1 MSLTEFQA
9 KLASDQAFAD
19 QVKKCNN
26 AEEIIAV
33 AKDTGIELSNT
44 DIAIALASSGPV
56 ELTDEELES
65 VSSGTVMAAALIK

>member
-33 AKDTGIELSNT
+33 AKNTGIELSIPT
-44 DIAIALASSGPV
+44 L
-56 ELTDEELES
+56 L
-65 VSSGTVMAAALIK
+65 